1 MGEPM
6 TDRTPSPHG
15 DTAPYEKVMCGTE
28 TCPLYAMAVDGM
40 AWNRRAVAVVEAVP
54 SPDTKR
60 LQHLEDWLDGFEF
73 VHLPTQIEPEVRC
86 DWFAGDGSGHW
97 FTQGKT
103 FREAIDKSLNHE
115 ATQEAN
121 D

>member
-1 MGEPM
+1 M

-54 SPDTKR
+54 SP
-60 LQHLEDWLDGFEF
+60 
-73 VHLPTQIEPEVRC
+73 EPSNEP
-86 DWFAGDGSGHW
+86 D
-97 FTQGKT
+97 
-103 FREAIDKSLNHE
+103 
-115 ATQEAN
+115 
-121 D
+121 